1 MNKKTKSTS
10 VFITVIITLIV
21 LAGLTY
27 GGVKFLLPVYLS
39 RANTMEF
46 QNEVY
51 KFAVKIFPLLVGI
64 VLIIIASMIASSR
77 DEEDEE
83 DKLPPNSYDNQLF
96 EAPSDDP
103 VAKSAAPVV
112 EQQIA
117 TPVAPVA
124 PVAPITVAAD
134 NTEVLQAIENL
145 SSIVE
150 GLKAQAITVEAEP
163 VEKIVEKI
171 VEVPVQEPVEKI
183 VEKIVE
189 VPVEK
194 IVEKIVEVPAQE
206 PVEKI
211 VEKIVEVP
219 VEKIVEKIVEVQV
232 PVYGNLDEE
241 ISPDFEGTEVQ
252 RFAKIEFTSAQAE
265 GYDIS
270 FVITSAKIGD
280 VKLNLSEIGDAFD
293 VNGKTI
299 LIIPF
304 LSTSEIKKELDE
316 LGYNYEIVNIPG
328 NKKAD
333 FDTEVAS
340 ILK

>member
-103 VAKSAAPVV
+103 GAKSAVPVV

-117 TPVAPVA
+117 TPIAPVA

-171 VEVPVQEPVEKI
+171 VEVPV
-183 VEKIVE
+183 
-189 VPVEK
+189 
-194 IVEKIVEVPAQE
+194 QE

-316 LGYNYEIVNIPG
+316 LGYNYEIVYIPG

>member
-194 IVEKIVEVPAQE
+194 IF
-206 PVEKI
+206 
-211 VEKIVEVP
+211 
-219 VEKIVEKIVEVQV
+219 EKIVEVQV

>member
-194 IVEKIVEVPAQE
+194 IVEKIVEV
-206 PVEKI
+206 
-211 VEKIVEVP
+211 
-219 VEKIVEKIVEVQV
+219 QV